1 MNKKSNIFRTII
13 AIVISLFH
21 LIPFYILITTAL
33 KPMTDLSS
41 RWIFPKE
48 IHLENF
54 TYAFEKGGLL
64 TSMYNTIIITVIS
77 VLIIALIGATTAY
90 PLARIKTKTNG
101 LVLNLVVA
109 VMMVP
114 PLSMLVPLYSLL
126 TKIGAV
132 NTYWGIIVITVTM
145 GLPLSIFLYS
155 NFINTIPVDLE
166 EAASIDGCSRF
177 KAFYKVVLPLLKP
190 VTATVVILTGVNVW
204 NDFQFPLYILQAP
217 EMKTLTLSVSSFFS
231 QNTSNLNAAAASALI
246 AIIPIVIIYLLLQ
259 KQFVQGMV
267 DSAIK

>member
-1 MNKKSNIFRTII
+1 
-13 AIVISLFH
+13 
-21 LIPFYILITTAL
+21 
-33 KPMTDLSS
+33 MTDLSS

-54 TYAFEKGGLL
+54 TYALEKGGLI
-64 TSMYNTIIITVIS
+64 TAMYNSIIITVIS

-90 PLARIKTKTNG
+90 PLARIKTKTNSV
-101 LVLNLVVA
+101 VLNLVVA
-109 VMMVP
+109 VMMIP

-126 TKIGAV
+126 TKIGAI

-155 NFINTIPVDLE
+155 NFISTIPVDLE

-190 VTATVVILTGVNVW
+190 VTATVVILTGV
-204 NDFQFPLYILQAP
+204 Y
-217 EMKTLTLSVSSFFS
+217 K
-231 QNTSNLNAAAASALI
+231 
-246 AIIPIVIIYLLLQ
+246 
-259 KQFVQGMV
+259 
-267 DSAIK
+267 